1 MIKNKTKDQ
10 AVIENHQRYLQRL
23 NLYKEAGYDIEAER
37 RLILSKARPIRGDV
51 LEIGTGKGHL
61 SLLLA
66 RELKNFISIDISEE
80 DQKLAVLNLS
90 YYGLGDRVDLRLMD
104 AAELEFED
112 ESFELVISANTLHH
126 LDEPYRV
133 LNEIIR
139 VLREGGRMVIS
150 DFNEIGL
157 ALISRIH
164 KKEGRV
170 HEPGGI
176 DMAKAVAYLLSKSF
190 RVERFSSKLQ
200 DLVIVYK

>member
-1 MIKNKTKDQ
+1 MIKSKAKNQ

-37 RLILSKARPIRGDV
+37 RFILARARPIKGDI

-66 RELKNFISIDISEE
+66 RELKRFISIDISEE
-80 DQKLAVLNLS
+80 DQKLAALNLS
-90 YYGLGDRVDLRLMD
+90 YYGLGDRVDLRLMN

-126 LDEPYRV
+126 LHEPYMV

-150 DFNEIGL
+150 DFNETGL
-157 ALISRIH
+157 ALISRMH
-164 KKEGRV
+164 KKEGRS

-176 DMAKAVAYLLSKSF
+176 DMPKAMAYLLSKSF

-200 DLVIVYK
+200 DLLIAYK